1 MSHFRVR
8 INERL
13 LMDTS
18 DTYQAVHIVER
29 VL

>member
-18 DTYQAVHIVER
+18 DTYQAVHIER